1 MRIHN
6 ALPCLF
12 SLGLA
17 TALIAP
23 AGAADLSVKGSIAPQ
38 ACTLNIVQGADLSLG
53 EIDILSLPE
62 NNGKEL
68 PMQTVS
74 MEVNCDYRSSFGL
87 SFADLTDSEKSDN
100 PEFYLVSNDDKE
112 TKLGWFRAN
121 IANIVVDGKSAV
133 ARPTYINK
141 LGDKLATYSVRSRK
155 EGYLMVFEGGRAANS
170 TSFNMKITPNL
181 VAGSQFDKE
190 NVTSLRGGMTI
201 ELAYR

>member
-62 NNGKEL
+62 SNGKEL

-74 MEVNCDYRSSFGL
+74 MEVNCDHRSSFGL

-100 PEFYLVSNDDKE
+100 PEFYLVSNDD
-112 TKLGWFRAN
+112 TKLGWFGAR

-133 ARPTYINK
+133 SRPIYMNK
-141 LGDKLATYSVRSRK
+141 LGGKEATYIVKSRK
-155 EGYLMVFEGGRAANS
+155 EGYLMVFEGGRAAKS
-170 TSFNMKITPNL
+170 TSFNMNITPNL
-181 VAGSQFDKE
+181 VAGSQFDKA